1 MNFSKKREKK
11 TSVRGMIKQVSKHM
25 LNDSE
30 LEGFLVVGYHGNG
43 SDVDGYA
50 IVDKHGSWQDAATAL
65 CACAL
70 EHVEMRLVLRE
81 AHRMLKEFDCDDN
94 RIEEEFFLKGD
105 KEGWN
110 QYCQSEEAK
119 KAGELQRQME
129 EERRKGEEMARAAFK
144 RECERIGHAQSL
156 QGKGGAE

>member
-11 TSVRGMIKQVSKHM
+11 TSVRGMVKQVSKHM
-25 LNDSE
+25 LDDNE

-81 AHRMLKEFDCDDN
+81 AHRMLKEYDCSDN
-94 RIEEEFFLKGD
+94 RIEEEFFLEGNM
-105 KEGWN
+105 EGWN
-110 QYCQSEEAK
+110 QYCKSEEAK
-119 KAGELQRQME
+119 EAGERQRKME
-129 EERRKGEEMARAAFK
+129 EERKKSEEAARAAFK
-144 RECERIGHAQSL
+144 EACESKGE
-156 QGKGGAE
+156 GGAE

>member
-1 MNFSKKREKK
+1 MNFSKKRQKK

-25 LNDSE
+25 LNENE

-50 IVDKHGSWQDAATAL
+50 IVDKQGSWQDAATAL

-81 AHRMLKEFDCDDN
+81 AHRMLKEFDCADN
-94 RIEEEFFLKGD
+94 ILEEEFFLKGD
-105 KEGWN
+105 MEGWN
-110 QYCQSEEAK
+110 QYCKSEDAK
-119 KAGELQRQME
+119 EEGKRQRQME
-129 EERRKGEEMARAAFK
+129 EERKKGEEMAKASFK
-144 RECERIGHAQSL
+144 EACERR
-156 QGKGGAE
+156 GKGGVE